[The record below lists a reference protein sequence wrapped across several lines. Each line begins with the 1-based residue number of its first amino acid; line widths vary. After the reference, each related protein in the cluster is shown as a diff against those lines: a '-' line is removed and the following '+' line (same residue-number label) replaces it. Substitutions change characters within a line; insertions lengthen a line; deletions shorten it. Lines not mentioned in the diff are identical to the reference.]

1 MIRPRA
7 ARLRETPWLFLF
19 AILCGTPGT
28 TAIAQPAPE
37 ATEEAPGQF
46 FTIAEPITSETIARV
61 RAAARELVD
70 SAAAAEHGKRPILVF
85 EFLPGD
91 VAPGA
96 SEFGSCYD
104 LANLISKEL
113 AGARLTVAYTPK
125 PLRGYAVL
133 PVLAC
138 TEIVMGSDSSLGPI
152 TPEGL
157 PFDAAYRELVRFL
170 ALRKTRDP
178 DLLLGMLDRDAD
190 LRLVRTADRAVHYVL
205 AENLEAFQ
213 KSHQV
218 LEERPAWDGGL
229 RGVLTAQRAR
239 EEGFCK
245 RTADSPA
252 ELAALY
258 RIAGQSA
265 VDDPTLGQLIRPVWI
280 HLEGPLDA
288 VMVSHLTKRVEQARQ
303 EKANLLIL
311 QINSPGGSDSVVDAL
326 GDLISR
332 IKDMK
337 TVAYIEDR
345 AVGLASLVPLACRD
359 IVMKKSARLGDARQ
373 IIARRGGEPHDLAA
387 GQVAGLADKAAMWAR
402 LRGHPEA
409 VARAMVD
416 PGVEIIE
423 ARDARTGGTRLVG
436 RADLDQEPGRYQ
448 PLQTRKEAG
457 AVLSIG
463 GDEAAAYGLG
473 QSVAD
478 TEQFKALYGLRG
490 REIAIEGPSWVDA
503 LVALLTDPYVSW
515 LLLFVA
521 VMMLVV
527 ELKLPGIGLPAII
540 SALAFLLFFWSHYL
554 SGTADQLEIILFLIG
569 LVCLALELFV
579 VPGFGIFGI
588 SGILL
593 MLYSIVL
600 ASHTFVWPT
609 HDYEYRELGVTLLRL
624 TGVLVG
630 VGVGAAVL
638 ARYFPSLPL
647 FNRLILKPE
656 PWTPVE
662 GEEGGVH
669 AASEGY
675 ETLAYLV
682 GETGRTTSPLRPTGK
697 ARFGSLVI
705 DVASAGGYV
714 EADSLVEVVDVQ
726 GTRVI
731 VKKV

>member
-1 MIRPRA
+1 MFVPCPSA
-7 ARLRETPWLFLF
+7 S
-19 AILCGTPGT
+19 
-28 TAIAQPAPE
+28 AQPTPD

-46 FTIAEPITSETIARV
+46 FTIAEPITSDTIAHV
-61 RAAARELVD
+61 RAAARQLVD
-70 SAAAAEHGKRPILVF
+70 ASAGAEQGQRPILVF

-91 VAPGA
+91 VAPGS
-96 SEFGSCYD
+96 SEFGACYD
-104 LANLISKEL
+104 LANLISKDL
-113 AGARLTVAYTPK
+113 AGARLTVAYVPQ

-138 TEIVMGSDSSLGPI
+138 TEIVMASSSSLGPI

-190 LRLVRTADRAVHYVL
+190 LRLVRTADRTVHYVL
-205 AENLEAFQ
+205 AENLDAFQ
-213 KSHQV
+213 KAHQV
-218 LEERPAWDGGL
+218 IDERPAWDGGL
-229 RGVLTAQRAR
+229 RGVLTSARAR

-288 VMVSHLTKRVEQARQ
+288 VMVAHLTKRVDQAAAGEGQ
-303 EKANLLIL
+303 PADP
-311 QINSPGGSDSVVDAL
+311 PGQQPRRRRHGGRRPGRPA
-326 GDLISR
+326 
-332 IKDMK
+332 
-337 TVAYIEDR
+337 VADQGHQDG
-345 AVGLASLVPLACRD
+345 GL
-359 IVMKKSARLGDARQ
+359 
-373 IIARRGGEPHDLAA
+373 RRGPRRGAGGPGAAGLPRHRVDPLGAAGRRAGVIANRGGQPHDLTA
-387 GQVAGLADKAAMWAR
+387 GQVAGLSEKAALWAR

-416 PGVEIIE
+416 PQVEVLE
-423 ARDARTGGTRLVG
+423 ARDARTGGTRLIG
-436 RADLDQEPGRYQ
+436 RAELDQEPGRYQ
-448 PLQTRKEAG
+448 VLQVRKEAG
-457 AVLSIG
+457 SVLTLTG
-463 GDEAAAYGLG
+463 EEAASYGLG
-473 QSVAD
+473 QVVAD
-478 TEQFKALYGLRG
+478 AEQLKALYGLRG
-490 REIAIEGPSWVDA
+490 REIAVEGPGWVDA

-569 LVCLALELFV
+569 LVCLAMELFV

-624 TGVLVG
+624 MGVLVG
-630 VGVGAAVL
+630 VGLGAAVL

-662 GEEGGVH
+662 GEEGGMH
-669 AASEGY
+669 GASEGL
-675 ETLAYLV
+675 ETLAYLM

-697 ARFGSLVI
+697 ARFGGALI

-731 VKKV
+731 VKKL